1 MEVSAFRSLS
11 VFLALSDVL
20 RICELQVSFGSN
32 VRPSILGF
40 FTVGMTT
47 LSMLSVSCVLYSA
60 GSGVKR
66 VLVVLSGLRWSWFC
80 CVHEAISCKYGCS
93 FACAICLFVSVDVIV
108 ICIDSDVDVGW
119 RRWNVRGVYVEESW

>member
-1 MEVSAFRSLS
+1 M
-11 VFLALSDVL
+11 
-20 RICELQVSFGSN
+20 
-32 VRPSILGF
+32 RPSILGF

-93 FACAICLFVSVDVIV
+93 FACAILQSSTPSSFKLRCKREETKFAFVHCCFI
-108 ICIDSDVDVGW
+108 
-119 RRWNVRGVYVEESW
+119 